1 MRTPKHEI
9 KEQGINL
16 PIYHLIISVIPP
28 DLVGGNPYNRFWTSQ
43 NDKPTN

>member
-16 PIYHLIISVIPP
+16 PIYHLIISVIPAC
-28 DLVGGNPYNRFWTSQ
+28 LESLQ
-43 NDKPTN
+43 QILDKPE